1 MPDTRANAHEQI
13 IHHFRCQRCG
23 KKFDKRLSEL
33 QRVDEVSCPKCGTV
47 IDVRE
52 SKSTGAIGKDFDT
65 ANEQNKRRGPDP
77 DEAA

>member
-52 SKSTGAIGKDFDT
+52 SKSTGAIGKDFRHGERT
-65 ANEQNKRRGPDP
+65 E
-77 DEAA
+77 